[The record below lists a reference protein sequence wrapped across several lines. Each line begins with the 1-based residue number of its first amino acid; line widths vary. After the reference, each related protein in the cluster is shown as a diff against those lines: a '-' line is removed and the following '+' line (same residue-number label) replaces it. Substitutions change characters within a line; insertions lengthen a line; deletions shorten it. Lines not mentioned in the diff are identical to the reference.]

1 MLQHKGN
8 AAVCTNSLHRKMV
21 HLPYFLCLDSIG
33 KQVHFFQFSAFF
45 RTPFEQTRYAGS
57 MGQLTLNFEQGSAL
71 SARW

>member
-1 MLQHKGN
+1 
-8 AAVCTNSLHRKMV
+8 MV

-33 KQVHFFQFSAFF
+33 EQVHFFQFSVFF